1 MPTSNNVN
9 APWQPRPG
17 QGVADN
23 AGGLFS
29 KMLGY
34 DDQSGE
40 FDFNSDKLNL
50 YSPAQTTGF
59 LSKAKQQLETSN
71 QQVQQGAAMSGGA
84 RGAAGPDL
92 ASINQQQTDAANRGA
107 LAGLNFDIHNAGV
120 EQGRGLLD
128 TLAPLVDSAKN
139 RETDLALAGFRMTP
153 GAMQAQDLT
162 WEDAFPLF
170 QQHGGEWDAVDAQGN
185 VFKKDAA
192 GQIVEFDGVT
202 PLSLEKLQD
211 PMQVKWRA
219 PQSLQDQGIG
229 AAQGPGEY
237 TTAAERLAEDEL
249 EFNYYRENLQ
259 ANLATALQTL
269 EGQQAFE
276 RLQSTQDHDKFMYDL
291 KVIDMANTATADDL
305 QQQYIADKSVVDT
318 FLQNQLEAL
327 IQTSGGQD
335 EESIRKATWRVYAEF
350 AQQAQFTRDAWALAR
365 RQQGYEGETPEAAI
379 YDEEA
384 FNEHFNRLWAAVQ
397 NIMDDRPIGTPRS
410 EIL

>member
-211 PMQVKWRA
+211 PMQVRGSARRRGRGSIRRPRNGWRKMNW
-219 PQSLQDQGIG
+219 SSI
-229 AAQGPGEY
+229 
-237 TTAAERLAEDEL
+237 TTAR
-249 EFNYYRENLQ
+249 
-259 ANLATALQTL
+259 TC
-269 EGQQAFE
+269 
-276 RLQSTQDHDKFMYDL
+276 
-291 KVIDMANTATADDL
+291 
-305 QQQYIADKSVVDT
+305 
-318 FLQNQLEAL
+318 
-327 IQTSGGQD
+327 
-335 EESIRKATWRVYAEF
+335 
-350 AQQAQFTRDAWALAR
+350 
-365 RQQGYEGETPEAAI
+365 
-379 YDEEA
+379 
-384 FNEHFNRLWAAVQ
+384 
-397 NIMDDRPIGTPRS
+397 RPIWRRRSRRWRGNRRSSGCNRRRTTTSSCTTSRSSTWPTRRRRTTCNSSTSPTSRWWTPSCRIS
-410 EIL
+410 SRR